1 MVPNGQLYS
10 KSRQQ
15 LHDMSKLLANWKNI
29 ISKNIVYR
37 DIEFFVMLSLAL
49 IKRNLILP

>member
-15 LHDMSKLLANWKNI
+15 LHGMSTLLANWKKI
-29 ISKNIVYR
+29 ISKNIIYR
-37 DIEFFVMLSLAL
+37 DMLSLAL
-49 IKRNLILP
+49 TKRIFILP

>member
-10 KSRQQ
+10 KSRQP

-29 ISKNIVYR
+29 ISENIIYR
-37 DIEFFVMLSLAL
+37 DIVVTC
-49 IKRNLILP
+49 II

>member
-10 KSRQQ
+10 KSRRQ

-29 ISKNIVYR
+29 ISKNVIYR
-37 DIEFFVMLSLAL
+37 DIMLSLLLNAR
-49 IKRNLILP
+49 KLILP